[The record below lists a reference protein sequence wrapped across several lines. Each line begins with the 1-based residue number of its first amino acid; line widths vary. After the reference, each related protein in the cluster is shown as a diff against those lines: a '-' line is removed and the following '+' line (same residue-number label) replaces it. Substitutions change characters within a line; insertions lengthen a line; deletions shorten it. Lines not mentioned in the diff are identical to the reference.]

1 MLKINLKLSSKIFL
15 FRRENIRRINKQ
27 TLRKYKSQRKI
38 KIQIIA
44 WEKDLDKVQQLGIS
58 WLIMYF
64 WIIKRSKGEENLIK
78 KKKDVRI
85 RIAYVII
92 NFSIC
97 LSFF

>member
-78 KKKDVRI
+78 KKKT
-85 RIAYVII
+85 
-92 NFSIC
+92 FE
-97 LSFF
+97 